1 MAHKPITPAAYAAVY
16 AALIC
21 LTALTVA
28 VAYEV
33 PLGPWEIPVGLGI
46 AALKTALVG
55 LVFMHL
61 IRSDKLT
68 WLVIAAGLLFFAVM
82 IGITL
87 VDYHT
92 RSWLPAT

>member
-1 MAHKPITPAAYAAVY
+1 MAHKPTSPRTYGVIYVV
-16 AALIC
+16 LLC

-28 VAYEV
+28 IANGLH
-33 PLGPWEIPVGLGI
+33 LGAWEIPVALGI
-46 AALKTALVG
+46 ASVKTVLVG

-61 IRSDKLT
+61 SHSTRLT
-68 WLVIAAGLLFFAVM
+68 WLVLAAGLLFFAIM

-92 RSWLPAT
+92 RGWLPET